1 MDRCGQTAADVPQV
15 RQAPWA
21 ARSAT
26 RASPSVVVALDLS
39 GSLRRRRL
47 ASLMCGSLCVAH
59 VSITVSI
66 GVSFAVAL
74 DTLGAEQ
81 DSSGHAAE
89 VGRDGQLLSS
99 EELAVE
105 GDTPGVLTRGLASH
119 QGRNFAGFAAR
130 KEAGLEC
137 V

>member
-1 MDRCGQTAADVPQV
+1 
-15 RQAPWA
+15 
-21 ARSAT
+21 
-26 RASPSVVVALDLS
+26 
-39 GSLRRRRL
+39 
-47 ASLMCGSLCVAH
+47 MCGSLCVAH
-59 VSITVSI
+59 VSITASI

-105 GDTPGVLTRGLASH
+105 GGTPGVLTRRLASH
-119 QGRNFAGFAAR
+119 PGRNFIGVTAR
-130 KEAGLEC
+130 KEAG
-137 V
+137 